1 MPLEHNP
8 RQNFRVPA
16 ISIVV
21 RGFLHKIGCQC
32 CFRDTI
38 LFLGLLKPVYFSS
51 ITDVSFSAC
60 MLNALVD
67 QGSTPQ
73 ALFFL
78 LYVRVSLHELPALMF
93 LSIMQT
99 SVVPNSV
106 VAAHTSP
113 CNFRLAQ
120 PHTCWTIPSD
130 VSQGPSV

>member
-8 RQNFRVPA
+8 RQNVRVPA

-21 RGFLHKIGCQC
+21 RGSLHNIGCQC

-67 QGSTPQ
+67 QGSTLQ
-73 ALFFL
+73 ALLL
-78 LYVRVSLHELPALMF
+78 LYVRVSLHELPALVF
-93 LSIMQT
+93 LSIMHM
-99 SVVPNSV
+99 SVVPNSA

-113 CNFRLAQ
+113 CNFRLA
-120 PHTCWTIPSD
+120 
-130 VSQGPSV
+130 